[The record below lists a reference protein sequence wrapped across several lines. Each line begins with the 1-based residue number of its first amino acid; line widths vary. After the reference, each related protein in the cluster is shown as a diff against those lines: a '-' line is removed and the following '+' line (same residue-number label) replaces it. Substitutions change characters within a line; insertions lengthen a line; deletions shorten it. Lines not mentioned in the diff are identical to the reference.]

1 MKKFLFLGI
10 IMISLASC
18 AKKEDPFLIQKDQI
32 GKLHK
37 EITVQQLDSI
47 YANDSLVKRIGEG
60 DYVQAG
66 DDKYLIYEKGGKQL
80 LTITPR
86 QQHDTNEKIKTIQ
99 IHDDRFKT
107 AKGISTKS
115 TFKDIRENYTI
126 KNIYNTM
133 NTIVV
138 IVDSNEYFT
147 IDKKEL
153 PEDLRYNPSLN
164 IEAVQIPDA
173 AKIKYFMINWEHVE
187 ETNTENETK
196 DEH

>member
-1 MKKFLFLGI
+1 MKKSLFLGI
-10 IMISLASC
+10 IVACLASC

-37 EITVQQLDSI
+37 DVTVQQLDSI

-80 LTITPR
+80 ITLTPR
-86 QQHDTNEKIKTIQ
+86 QQHDKTEKIKTIQ

-107 AKGISTKS
+107 EKGISIKS

-126 KNIYNTM
+126 QNIYNTM
-133 NTIVV
+133 NTVV
-138 IVDSNEYFT
+138 ITVDSDEYFT

-153 PEDLRYNPSLN
+153 PEDIRYNASLN
-164 IEAVQIPDA
+164 IDAVQIPDA
-173 AKIKYFMINWEHVE
+173 AKIKYFMINWEHSKATETEKE
-187 ETNTENETK
+187 ETNE
-196 DEH
+196 

>member
-1 MKKFLFLGI
+1 MKKALFLGI
-10 IMISLASC
+10 IIACLASC
-18 AKKEDPFLIQKDQI
+18 AKKEDPFLIQEDQI
-32 GKLHK
+32 GKLYK

-66 DDKYLIYEKGGKQL
+66 DDKYLVYEKGGKQL
-80 LTITPR
+80 LTLTPR
-86 QQHDTNEKIKTIQ
+86 QQHDKNEKIKTIQ
-99 IHDDRFKT
+99 IHDSRFKNT
-107 AKGISTKS
+107 KGITTKS
-115 TFKDIRENYTI
+115 TFKDIRENYAI

-173 AKIKYFMINWEHVE
+173 AKIKYFLINWEHT
-187 ETNTENETK
+187 ETEKK
-196 DEH
+196 DEQ

>member
-1 MKKFLFLGI
+1 MKKLVFLGI
-10 IMISLASC
+10 IVACLASC

-37 EITVQQLDSI
+37 EIIVQQLDSI

-80 LTITPR
+80 LTLTPR
-86 QQHDTNEKIKTIQ
+86 QQHDKSEKIKTIQ
-99 IHDDRFKT
+99 VHDERFKT
-107 AKGISTKS
+107 AKGVSTKS
-115 TFKDIRENYTI
+115 TFKDIRENYSI

-153 PEDLRYNPSLN
+153 PEDLRYDASLT

-173 AKIKYFMINWEHVE
+173 AKIKYFMINWEHVDK
-187 ETNTENETK
+187 TENEKK
-196 DEH
+196 DEQ